1 MATRRP
7 RTFRRIATGLACLA
21 IGCAVG
27 AHAVGPRTAGAEDAP
42 APAAPTTPPPAAAPT
57 ERPRKGDE
65 AAAAWFAAPVGEL
78 TIELEEADAKA
89 LRDAPRTWVPCR
101 LREGKDVVHERV
113 GVKLKGAAG
122 SFRPLDEQPSFTLSF
137 DRFRDGPRFHGLEK
151 LHLNASVQD
160 DTRLHEALCA
170 DLCEAAGVP
179 APRVTHARVRLGA
192 RDLGLYVVKEGV
204 DKRFLA
210 RHFDPSN
217 GNLYDGGFCTD
228 VDGELEKDG
237 GKGPD
242 DRRDL
247 AALVAACRTPDLTA
261 RPARLVEVLDVEAF
275 LTFVALERMLGHWDG
290 YATNRNNYRLYVRP
304 SGVAVFLPHGLDQVF
319 QDPEASVLDPCVGLV
334 ADAVL
339 AVPTLRARYR
349 ARLVAMLPLFDA
361 DASLLPRLRAR
372 LARIAPAVSALGP
385 EAAAAHAERVADLEA
400 RLVARAASLRA
411 QVRRPDP
418 PGLEFD
424 AKGRAF
430 VPGFRVEVGEG
441 EPVLAQEDRAGRRA
455 YGIRASGATTVASW
469 RRRVVLPQGR
479 YTFEGVVATRNVTP
493 RKDAEG
499 TGAGLRLSGGVRRG
513 GASGSS
519 GWKPVRLEFEVL
531 EALAS
536 VELVAELRATSGEA
550 WFAVDAFRLVRR
562 DPPKPDAPK

>member
-1 MATRRP
+1 M
-7 RTFRRIATGLACLA
+7 
-21 IGCAVG
+21 VG
-27 AHAVGPRTAGAEDAP
+27 VALGTSGARGPTALAEDAP
-42 APAAPTTPPPAAAPT
+42 APVAPTTPPPAAAPAAQK
-57 ERPRKGDE
+57 RKGEE

-78 TIELEEADAKA
+78 AIELEPVDVEA
-89 LRDAPRTWVPCR
+89 LRASPRTYVPCR
-101 LREGKDVVHERV
+101 LREGAGIVHERV
-113 GVKLKGAAG
+113 AVKLKGAAG
-122 SFRPLDEQPSFTLSF
+122 SFRPLEEQPSFTLSF

-247 AALVAACRTPDLTA
+247 AALVAACHEPDLTL
-261 RPARLVEVLDVEAF
+261 RPARLEAVLDVEAF

-304 SGVAVFLPHGLDQVF
+304 SGATVFLPHGLDQVF

-339 AVPTLRARYR
+339 AVPAFRARYR

-361 DASLLPRLRAR
+361 EQSLLPRLRAR
-372 LARIAPAVSALGP
+372 LARLAPAVTALGP

-400 RLVARAASLRA
+400 RLVARAANLRE
-411 QVRRPDP
+411 QVKRPDP
-418 PGLEFD
+418 QALEFD

-430 VPGFRVEVGEG
+430 VVGFRPQVDEG
-441 EPVLAQEDRAGRRA
+441 EATLEQEDRAGRRA
-455 YGIRASGATTVASW
+455 YGLRVSQGASVVASW
-469 RRRVVLPQGR
+469 RRRVVLPKGR
-479 YTFEGVVATRNVTP
+479 YAFEGTLTLKNVTP
-493 RKDAEG
+493 RRDAEG
-499 TGAGLRLSGGVRRG
+499 SGAGLRLSGGVRKG

-519 GWKPVRLEFEVL
+519 PWKATTLEFEVL

-562 DPPKPDAPK
+562 AAAK